1 MTNMTIEIVDFPSW
15 KMGGSFHSYVN
26 VYQRVMSI
34 RDFAKPWFINE
45 GTPPRVIIQY
55 LNGIPPIK
63 QPKGLLIQG

>member
-1 MTNMTIEIVDFPSW
+1 
-15 KMGGSFHSYVN
+15 MGGSFHSYVN
-26 VYQRVMSI
+26 VYQKVMSTP
-34 RDFAKPWFINE
+34 DFAKPWFIHG